1 MRNIIDIIFEIS
13 IYSSIMIL
21 LVLAAKALFKKK
33 VSSKIMS
40 FLWIMILMRL
50 LFPITIDSPI
60 HMDKMIPDRAESEI
74 ASLQPQTTEDTEKT
88 GNYIQT
94 KPDVTVSNTVNAA
107 NEQPEVKKVT
117 SSFFEQ
123 ATGYMESISI
133 WMYVC
138 IIWALGA
145 IVLFFK
151 KIIGYSRFKS
161 RVKKCKRMDDLLLIK
176 AFRNSK
182 RQLGINKH
190 VSLLSCKYIN
200 IPITFGVINPVILL
214 PHSFQDKID
223 NQKLRMIV
231 MHELCHIKRLDVLK
245 NYLWLIA
252 TTIYWFNPL
261 VWIAYKNYASTI
273 ELICDELVLKNVSN
287 EESYVYSESL
297 LDVMK
302 LSNRV
307 SKTSIALSFC
317 ETKTKLRERIE
328 NMMEPKRKSKSVGI
342 MAIGLALIML
352 IGCFTTACQPTPDK
366 ETVQGKNN
374 DMLEEKI
381 SEGQADD
388 AITGQRDN
396 TNERAEMIVTD
407 TWQDD
412 SIESKPYLS
421 VSADAQVLM
430 PDIDQYIAYEIDP
443 SAKLT
448 NDMIRKLIGA
458 LAGDAELHDGEE
470 VSKAEVEARIVDV
483 RKELHDIENDVNKDA
498 FSGRDEEGRDYNE
511 YKNDEIKRLNA
522 EIDALNKLMESAT
535 DAYETTIDINTV
547 DFENTDTFEAK
558 AFVGRSSV
566 ASIVLMDSLFFSF
579 DNPGNFTIG
588 ESYMDESEKEIDLS
602 INDAAAIGNSLLSDA
617 GMVTYD
623 IKSIGLGQQYIG
635 NEGASQANSPQGYV
649 IHYDRI
655 VNGMPVSSTTRFN
668 VEQSMI
674 NDYVQYFQDE
684 LLQLAID
691 DAGIAQLNWD
701 SYYALDEA
709 SASVVEIM
717 PMDEEMKGI
726 IIQQIYN
733 CYSPFDEQDKKKVKY
748 IIDKV
753 ELVMGRVPM
762 KDNPER
768 QWLIPVWNVYA
779 TYQEDK
785 GDGYVPSDRGSSLV
799 LSVNALDGSVN

>member
-21 LVLAAKALFKKK
+21 LVLVAKALFKKK

-88 GNYIQT
+88 GKYIQT
-94 KPDVTVSNTVNAA
+94 KPDVTLSNTVNAA

-161 RVKKCKRMDDLLLIK
+161 RVKNCKRMDDLLLIK

-302 LSNRV
+302 LSNRISGV
-307 SKTSIALSFC
+307 SVALSFC
-317 ETKTKLRERIE
+317 ESKTKLRERVE
-328 NMMEPKRKSKSVGI
+328 NMMEPKRKSKPVGI

-366 ETVQGKNN
+366 EIVQGKNN
-374 DMLEEKI
+374 DTLEEKI

-421 VSADAQVLM
+421 ISADAQVLM
-430 PDIDQYIAYEIDP
+430 PDIDQYMAYEIDP

-448 NDMIRKLIGA
+448 NDMVRKLIGA

-483 RKELHDIENDVNKDA
+483 RKELHDMENDVNKDA
-498 FSGRDEEGRDYNE
+498 FSGRDEEGRDYTE

-522 EIDALNKLMESAT
+522 EIEALNKLMESAT
-535 DAYETTIDINTV
+535 DGYETTIDINTV

-558 AFVGRSSV
+558 AFVGKSTV
-566 ASIVLMDSLFFSF
+566 ASIALLDSLFFHFS
-579 DNPGNFTIG
+579 NPGNFSTSNI
-588 ESYMDESEKEIDLS
+588 DESEKIINLT
-602 INDAAAIGNSLLSDA
+602 INDATAIGNNLLSEA
-617 GMVTYD
+617 GLDMYD
-623 IKSIGLGQQYIG
+623 IKSVGLGYQYIG
-635 NEGASQANSPQGYV
+635 DEGASQANNPQGYV
-649 IHYDRI
+649 IYYERI
-655 VNGMPVSSTTRFN
+655 VNGMPVSSVIRLN
-668 VEQSMI
+668 EEESG
-674 NDYVQYFQDE
+674 DYVQHYEDE
-684 LLQLAID
+684 ELKLAID
-691 DAGIAQLNWD
+691 DAGIAELD
-701 SYYALDEA
+701 LVGYYALDED
-709 SASVVEIM
+709 SASIVDVV
-717 PMDEEMKGI
+717 PMDEDMKGL
-726 IIQQIYN
+726 IIQQMYN
-733 CYSPFDEQDKKKVKY
+733 CYSPYYEQDKKKVKY

-779 TYQEDK
+779 TSHADTGE
-785 GDGYVPSDRGSSLV
+785 GYVPSDRGSSLV